1 MADPQVTV
9 RISADLKELR
19 AGVQSTVDELR
30 KLADEVRRSK
40 QPAQETADAL
50 GKMASQDAANRLRQ
64 LTDAFRG
71 FASANTQ
78 AFDAYDRVQRA
89 LSQTLR
95 AQGLESALGVVQQF
109 SEEFGGS
116 MFGMAEI
123 QAATQAMQRFG
134 VFSAQSFQ
142 QLANAAAG
150 AGVPVAQLAEAYGRL
165 SKYGDEKSAKSLAK
179 MLGVDPETVKN
190 SEKLQAVL
198 AGYAGAM
205 EQSVGPGERLE
216 GALYGLRVELGE
228 AADGFKDTVADGLVP
243 WINWMRQ
250 APDAVKGVVGVGAE
264 LGGSLASMG
273 ATVFQVGAD
282 MKLMGVNA
290 GTLKAGFESARNA
303 AHALMPALLG
313 LPGALAI
320 AGAAFAVLWLESE
333 KWKQA
338 AVAQGKE
345 IERSANA
352 FRKLSADVRAYRKEL
367 QGAKGDIDALGAARR
382 AGLTGDDVKADVSAA
397 DQERAQKFDQLQR
410 VRAAQE
416 KGVLFEQYPGALSV
430 SRTNLSDVFPDQ
442 MGVSRQQLQDKELQ
456 LSRELQHLGDQ
467 AAPLR
472 QVQQELSAIDVAA
485 EKAAQNAERMTSYL
499 SLAGQADDARSLR
512 DALAE
517 VNRTIEAN
525 AGQLATAKLPTSQAG
540 LLETVK
546 TGKDQTGGELTEE
559 QLGAVRA
566 QLGLYQQQEALRKK
580 VQSADKQ
587 ALDEK
592 LRQRQLAHERDIEF
606 HSKSLSSERTFYD
619 EQLRLAE
626 EAGEAGLEKQIEFK
640 RKLNELDRAD
650 RTKRIQQTRDA
661 LEAEMA
667 TINQGLTELR
677 EETGA
682 TASQTAAELERA
694 LARLDAFRQA
704 NAARFN
710 ADSGLQSAFD
720 SARSGLRG
728 QLRSERAR
736 MPGERLANIQT
747 AIGEATST
755 ATTDQQQLAIVQQGI
770 QAIEAARKRG
780 LVDAQDAQKALNG
793 LVKQEG
799 DLKEKVRQT
808 QLRHNQEMRGLKEQ
822 ELSAQ
827 GQDALSYITE
837 GQSGTVT
844 SADGSTISN
853 RDQAVAQL
861 KRSMDE
867 RLQLR
872 MQTINEEMNEEIRA
886 GATVEQAREKAQ
898 AKIKALYREEVEE
911 RRRTLKEIEDAEN
924 QKEGPQSSFT
934 FGTTY
939 ASVEDAFA
947 EGLGSGSFGKSNLG
961 RGSAFKRAK
970 LNLGD
975 AALIGSDQ
983 SEALQVDPSVE
994 KAAAGPGPIQIQVDL
1009 MSNGQVVDSQEQS
1022 VDTERDVN
1030 ERMTEFNFEH
1040 RPGRR

>member
-9 RISADLKELR
+9 RIGADLKELR
-19 AGVQSTVDELR
+19 AATQSTVDELR

-89 LSQTLR
+89 LSQTFR

-134 VFSAQSFQ
+134 VFSAQSFE

-165 SKYGDEKSAKSLAK
+165 SKYGDSDRSAKNLAK

-338 AVAQGKE
+338 AVAQGQE

-397 DQERAQKFDQLQR
+397 DQERAKKFDQLQR

-416 KGVLFEQYPGALSV
+416 GLSEHGALSV
-430 SRTNLSDVFPDQ
+430 PHTNLSDVFPDQ
-442 MGVSRQQLQDKELQ
+442 MAVSRQQLQDKELQ
-456 LSRELQHLGDQ
+456 LSRELKHLGEQ

-546 TGKDQTGGELTEE
+546 TGKDQTGGELTDE

-566 QLGLYQQQEALRKK
+566 QLGLYQQQESLRKK

-667 TINQGLTELR
+667 TINQGLTEVR

-694 LARLDAFRQA
+694 LARLDGFRQA
-704 NAARFN
+704 NAARIN

-728 QLRSERAR
+728 QLRSERSR
-736 MPGERLANIQT
+736 IPGERLANIQT

-770 QAIEAARKRG
+770 QAVEAARKRG
-780 LVDAQDAQKALNG
+780 LVDAQDAQKVLNG
-793 LVKQEG
+793 LVQQEV

-822 ELSAQ
+822 ELSAR

-861 KRSMDE
+861 KRSMEE

-1022 VDTERDVN
+1022 VDTEREVN

>member
-19 AGVQSTVDELR
+19 AANQSTVEELR
-30 KLADEVRRSK
+30 RLADEIRRSK
-40 QPAQETADAL
+40 KPAEDTAGAL
-50 GKMASQDAANRLRQ
+50 GKMASQDAARRLRE

-71 FASANTQ
+71 FSSANTQ

-89 LSQTLR
+89 LSQTFR

-134 VFSAQSFQ
+134 VFSAQSFE

-228 AADGFKDTVADGLVP
+228 AADGFKDTVADGLMP

-382 AGLTGDDVKADVSAA
+382 AGLTGDDVKADVAAA
-397 DQERAQKFDQLQR
+397 DQERAKKFDQLQR

-416 KGVLFEQYPGALSV
+416 GLSDHGALSV
-430 SRTNLSDVFPDQ
+430 PRTNLSDVFPDQ

-456 LSRELQHLGDQ
+456 LSRELQHLGEQ

-485 EKAAQNAERMTSYL
+485 DKAAQNAERMTSYL

-517 VNRTIEAN
+517 VNRTLEAN
-525 AGQLATAKLPTSQAG
+525 AGQLATAKLPTSQAS

-667 TINQGLTELR
+667 TINQGLTDLR
-677 EETGA
+677 EQTGA

-694 LARLDAFRQA
+694 LARLDGFRQA

-710 ADSGLQSAFD
+710 ADPGLQGAFD

-736 MPGERLANIQT
+736 IPGERLANIQT

-793 LVKQEG
+793 LVKQEV
-799 DLKEKVRQT
+799 DLKEQVRQT

-911 RRRTLKEIEDAEN
+911 RRRTLKEIENAEN

-947 EGLGSGSFGKSNLG
+947 EGLGGGSFGKSNLG
-961 RGSAFKRAK
+961 RGSAFKRAR

-975 AALIGSDQ
+975 AALIGADQ

-994 KAAAGPGPIQIQVDL
+994 RAAGPGPIQIQVDL

-1022 VDTERDVN
+1022 VDTEREVN